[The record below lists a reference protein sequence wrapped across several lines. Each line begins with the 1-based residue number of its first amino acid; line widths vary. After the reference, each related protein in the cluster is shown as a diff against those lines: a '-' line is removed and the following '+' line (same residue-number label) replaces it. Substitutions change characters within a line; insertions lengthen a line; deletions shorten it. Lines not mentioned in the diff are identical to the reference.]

1 MAIWCVWHVGIWRNN
16 DINDVC
22 LLWYYPVSFVIR
34 RFQILKQLNPE
45 AMYGKCILMTSFHW
59 GLTGSYCWFGL
70 YWIMPIHITL
80 NANSTGI
87 NWPLS
92 LESWPQV
99 MRYVLSSHGVGGSI
113 EVPEKVPGD
122 TCGINRWSNYLYSE
136 PLFDMEAIWIVNNLY
151 CRYTCAYAWI
161 QYLSAN

>member
-122 TCGINRWSNYLYSE
+122 TCGINRWSNYHLQRTIVWHGGNLNREQFILSIHLCLCLDPISE
-136 PLFDMEAIWIVNNLY
+136 
-151 CRYTCAYAWI
+151 C
-161 QYLSAN
+161 